1 MSDLFWIAL
10 LLYIFAEC
18 SIHSFLFEKQK
29 GHICIIVSAPVKM
42 PSEVVM
48 IPDVEHNPKSCFHS
62 SLEKMLQH
70 NIVAHTY
77 EHCQLTY
84 IYWSCLFARGAEVKV
99 GHCLTRWLISK
110 GAVGSGAGYVV
121 RLHLGDLNSSC
132 RFSQQY
138 LPPEV
143 LMTILSG
150 EL

>member
-1 MSDLFWIAL
+1 
-10 LLYIFAEC
+10 
-18 SIHSFLFEKQK
+18 
-29 GHICIIVSAPVKM
+29 M

-48 IPDVEHNPKSCFHS
+48 IPDVEDNPQSCFHS
-62 SLEKMLQH
+62 SLEKMLLH

-99 GHCLTRWLISK
+99 GHCLTSWLSSK

-121 RLHLGDLNSSC
+121 RLHLDDLNSSC

-150 EL
+150 ELYCTLMNTRVVWFQSHTGSPPCWAHIYVTFKKIDFLC